1 MPSLNNNMARLFTIE
16 QKKYNNLKLKYRI
29 NFLKKRKNT
38 YKQKK
43 AENDFYYKLQKAAD
57 GQPKAKQQNFNKYH
71 TYLIDPINRS
81 SNILEIKNEILKTN
95 NMQRLLNIQHFYKN
109 FPKIKN
115 FIQRRIEGISYSRKG
130 FPNEINRY
138 SPGRVPI
145 ATPLTA
151 EQWARVMLASRGLD
165 KHLMN
170 NILKATL

>member
-1 MPSLNNNMARLFTIE
+1 MARLFTIE
-16 QKKYNNLKLKYRI
+16 QKKYNKLRLKNRI
-29 NFLKKRKNT
+29 NWLAIRKNT

-57 GQPKAKQQNFNKYH
+57 GQPKAKQQNFYTYH

-109 FPKIKN
+109 FPNIQK

-130 FPNEINRY
+130 FPSMNTIKTHT
-138 SPGRVPI
+138 PGRVRGS
-145 ATPLTA
+145 PLTV
-151 EQWARVMLASRGLD
+151 QQLARSIFASRGLGRNLIR
-165 KHLMN
+165 K
-170 NILKATL
+170 IEV

>member
-43 AENDFYYKLQKAAD
+43 AENDFYYKRQKA
-57 GQPKAKQQNFNKYH
+57 GVGRPKAKQQNFNKYH

-109 FPKIKN
+109 FPNIKK
-115 FIQRRIEGISYSRKG
+115 FIQNRIEGISYSRKG
-130 FPNEINRY
+130 FPSMNTIKIY
-138 SPGRVPI
+138 SPVRVPI
-145 ATPLTA
+145 ATHLTA
-151 EQWARVMLASRGLD
+151 NQWAQSILASRGLGRNLIRQI
-165 KHLMN
+165 KV
-170 NILKATL
+170 